1 VINPR
6 AIWPLVAAR
15 AIASLSIMSS
25 VALSPPSVADLAPRS
40 IGLRLGALFGPSV
53 FGVTAASVAL
63 PQVASALRVS
73 PVTATWVLTGHALAL
88 GVGTALFGRVA
99 DVAGARR
106 TLFGAVALLGA
117 GAVTCLLA
125 PSLAALVAGR
135 LALAAGSGGLVAA
148 ALALTATLPAGQ
160 RPEALGWFGM
170 TIACFAAGATLA
182 GGAITEVIGWRLTL
196 VLPALAIAA
205 IPACLP
211 LTALRAGSGAP
222 LDLTGAALLAATAS
236 ATVVVIQAHALRI
249 PLPIAVAIALVAAVC
264 AVASAKRSRARADA
278 FVPRALAV
286 DRRFVGACVTGFGV
300 YAAFFAVVYVTPQIL
315 HRDHG
320 WDVLAVGAAL
330 LPGAVVGAALSRGA
344 APLADR
350 VGGPGLLAAVSGVF
364 AATLAVAGAVGSAP
378 VVLLVAAAA
387 GFAAFAVT
395 QVVLTRV
402 VSAHV
407 PAATRGAAVGLLN
420 LSFFIGGATG
430 TATTGALA
438 DSVDLTTAVGLLAIF
453 PLLAAVATRWIR

>member
-1 VINPR
+1 
-6 AIWPLVAAR
+6 LVSVRGAG
-15 AIASLSIMSS
+15 SLSVMSS
-25 VALSPPSVADLAPRS
+25 VALSPPTAAVSQEAHASGLTPRS

-106 TLFGAVALLGA
+106 TLFGSVALLAA
-117 GAVTCLLA
+117 GSLTCLLA
-125 PSLAALVAGR
+125 PSLVVLVAGR
-135 LALAAGSGGLVAA
+135 LALAAGSGGLVAT
-148 ALALTATLPAGQ
+148 ALALTASLPEGQ
-160 RPEALGWFGM
+160 RPEVLGWFGM
-170 TIACFAAGATLA
+170 TIAVFAASATLA
-182 GGAITEVIGWRLTL
+182 GGAVTEAIGWRLTL

-205 IPACLP
+205 IPACRR

-222 LDLTGAALLAATAS
+222 LDLAGAALLAAA
-236 ATVVVIQAHALRI
+236 AAGAVVVVQAHALRI
-249 PLPIAVAIALVAAVC
+249 PFPIALAIAATAVSS
-264 AVASAKRSRARADA
+264 AVASAKRSHGRADA
-278 FVPRALAV
+278 FVPWSLAA
-286 DRRFVGACVTGFGV
+286 DRRFVGACATGFGV
-300 YAAFFAVVYVTPQIL
+300 YAAFFAVVYATPQIL
-315 HRDHG
+315 HQDHG

-330 LPGAVVGAALSRGA
+330 LPGAVAGAALSRTA

-350 VGGPGLLAAVSGVF
+350 VGGSALLATVSAVFG
-364 AATLAVAGAVGSAP
+364 ATLVVAGIAGAAP
-378 VVLLVAAAA
+378 VVLLGAAAV

-402 VSAHV
+402 VSSHV

-430 TATTGALA
+430 TATTGALGDGMELA
-438 DSVDLTTAVGLLAIF
+438 TALAFVAAF
-453 PLLAAVATRWIR
+453 PMLAAVATWWTR